1 MNAKLGRLRGST
13 EANIGE
19 PWNGQ
24 ELSANERDATRTGQ
38 NVRALSAS
46 VRLPYSM
53 THLTSTPRRHA
64 RSRPLQTALGH
75 SRDFFPRLSR
85 QPCAPPAIFGPAT
98 SALTAM
104 LARRALQ
111 GLARPL
117 TRLSSTSTPVPTHEA
132 PSPTAAAPQSPN
144 FANTWSTSQRPRP
157 QAHSGPRFEQTIME
171 LQPNPLSAMEMINR
185 EPIRVVHGR
194 KAVCDGGTS
203 CPCILSPSRLMVP

>member
-53 THLTSTPRRHA
+53 THLTSTPRRHV

-75 SRDFFPRLSR
+75 SRTFFPRPSH
-85 QPCAPPAIFGPAT
+85 QPVRPSCHIRPRHLCVDRHARPPSSPGPRPPAHPPLLDVHPGPYSRGT
-98 SALTAM
+98 VSDCC
-104 LARRALQ
+104 R
-111 GLARPL
+111 
-117 TRLSSTSTPVPTHEA
+117 SPV
-132 PSPTAAAPQSPN
+132 
-144 FANTWSTSQRPRP
+144 SQLR
-157 QAHSGPRFEQTIME
+157 QH
-171 LQPNPLSAMEMINR
+171 
-185 EPIRVVHGR
+185 
-194 KAVCDGGTS
+194 
-203 CPCILSPSRLMVP
+203 MVY